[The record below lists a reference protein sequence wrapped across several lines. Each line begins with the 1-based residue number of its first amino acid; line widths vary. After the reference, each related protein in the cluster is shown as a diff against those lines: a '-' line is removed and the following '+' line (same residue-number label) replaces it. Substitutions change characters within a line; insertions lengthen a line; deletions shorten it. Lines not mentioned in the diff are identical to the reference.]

1 MQAYRNQF
9 GGNMDESL
17 LKQLGIDRRIVQ
29 QMIEEEAALAEA
41 QRLGIKASDEE
52 VRERIIALPYFQEN
66 GQFVG
71 ETRYRQMLQ
80 FANPP
85 LRPEEFE
92 DQIRRSIAVEKLQG
106 ALTDWITVTDREVD
120 SEFKRRNEKVKL
132 AVLNF
137 PSEKFREAVSATDA
151 EVAAE
156 FESRKNDYRLPE
168 KRKVKYGVVD
178 TQAIKERMTVSAD
191 DVKRNYDDNQQQY
204 RTPEQVRASHILLK
218 TAARMTPRS
227 RSRPRRSWRR

>member
-1 MQAYRNQF
+1 M
-9 GGNMDESL
+9 
-17 LKQLGIDRRIVQ
+17 
-29 QMIEEEAALAEA
+29 
-41 QRLGIKASDEE
+41 
-52 VRERIIALPYFQEN
+52 ALPYFQEN
-66 GQFVG
+66 GHFVG

-85 LRPEEFE
+85 LRPDEFE

-106 ALTDWITVTDREVD
+106 ALTDWITVSDRDVD

-137 PSEKFREAVSATDA
+137 PSEKFRETVSATDA

-168 KRKVKYGVVD
+168 KRKVKYGD
-178 TQAIKERMTVSAD
+178 GRHPGHQRADAGERRRTCSGTTTTTSSSTGR
-191 DVKRNYDDNQQQY
+191 RN
-204 RTPEQVRASHILLK
+204 RSVRATSC
-218 TAARMTPRS
+218 
-227 RSRPRRSWRR
+227 